1 MQIFDAV
8 EHMAIYFVKDYS
20 NQQNTQTEA
29 EDAVKNR
36 FSREVR
42 LLAKVLKKLDLLT
55 LIANAKRPVD
65 EFEQL
70 GDGPCAFLPDYA
82 TYAAARHQRTL
93 PRSDSE
99 AEREENELPVLMESI
114 GQELGPAEISRNDF
128 FSWDFN
134 IAELN
139 IGQRASLA
147 RCLVTMFDTSPG
159 FNERQAVSLTR
170 YTCHCEFVKELEHQF
185 RDEEE
190 VPFHNWIHAVD
201 VAFSLHI
208 VFHVTSAANFLAL
221 HERHALMLAALAHD
235 VGHFGVNNSFLCDS
249 SHELAL
255 LYNDQS
261 CLQNMSCAKLF
272 RLASS
277 PETAIFNNF
286 DEPTRRDVRQV
297 IVSAILHCDP
307 ACHESLM
314 AHMLRHYEIQQDL
327 FEYIHQLLREH
338 DEEKQEVLA
347 KANAEVEEYFWNAD
361 VKYTLRNFLLH
372 FTDNSYSLKTW
383 EICSTWA
390 ARVSEEFFKQA
401 DRERICKMP
410 IGPLNDRARVNVPFV
425 QVTFIKHLV
434 APQAILIVK
443 MLPSMRGCTRSMW
456 HNLQRWASKW
466 ERSGPDHDEMQR
478 VRREITQLHWEANEE
493 EEAVEAVKTEQEVR
507 FEKML
512 LQFLN
517 LVWKLLIVVIDCSYG
532 PRLSNP
538 PRSIRALKA
547 KLAAAL
553 GIEALS
559 KQSGTGGAEAA
570 SAQAIVS
577 GVEGPQ
583 RHLIEQDDDLC
594 GFWDR
599 VATNPGV
606 SEADAEEVRRI
617 SKSLTVPTSSLP
629 GTMQHTWG
637 SSHVQPTR
645 SNSRSSQQPLV
656 SLPGMVLAKQAA
668 GTLMQ
673 SSTPQRHGDHRASCL
688 PTIDTSALDAQIKQL
703 EERCEDAEVKLAT
716 SQQQLES
723 ASAELEVLEMELK
736 VARDA
741 NQASEE
747 KISQLEDLS
756 AQLQEQNLGFIKTF
770 EEQLEHARK
779 DIRQEV
785 TDQYQGALDNQA
797 KKLHEAESHVRR
809 LEGQLRVTLDK
820 IKDLEAGVRQERSNA
835 RRSEAALAGEHA
847 KIEEMSSKL
856 HWQAARL
863 RQLEFYANTWQRKVH
878 ELAES
883 NAIRVLTEPANMH
896 SFRVSNF
903 SEKMRWPKGRMVQSP
918 EFNIPELGETQLEF
932 FPAGEINSRPGWC
945 SVRLRVPD
953 GSRMRWRVTV
963 GNKEFDPRED
973 HYDARQWWNRYGIQC
988 LNFCQADDLL
998 AEVMPESDSV
1008 VLGVQVLEIFS
1019 TAVVPAA
1026 PVVPVEVDREEA
1038 KPARPGTAP
1047 QRHVESPRRPSNAS
1061 QVPPPTISSIKDA
1074 PVARSQPQLPKP
1086 AYAFAAGT
1094 ASAAAA
1100 AAAFVVKSGNLPPAV
1115 AASRGLHRQR
1125 SFGALRANKVL

>member
-1 MQIFDAV
+1 MISQEADA
-8 EHMAIYFVKDYS
+8 S
-20 NQQNTQTEA
+20 
-29 EDAVKNR
+29 
-36 FSREVR
+36 
-42 LLAKVLKKLDLLT
+42 
-55 LIANAKRPVD
+55 
-65 EFEQL
+65 
-70 GDGPCAFLPDYA
+70 PDK
-82 TYAAARHQRTL
+82 
-93 PRSDSE
+93 
-99 AEREENELPVLMESI
+99 
-114 GQELGPAEISRNDF
+114 G
-128 FSWDFN
+128 
-134 IAELN
+134 
-139 IGQRASLA
+139 
-147 RCLVTMFDTSPG
+147 
-159 FNERQAVSLTR
+159 
-170 YTCHCEFVKELEHQF
+170 
-185 RDEEE
+185 
-190 VPFHNWIHAVD
+190 
-201 VAFSLHI
+201 
-208 VFHVTSAANFLAL
+208 
-221 HERHALMLAALAHD
+221 
-235 VGHFGVNNSFLCDS
+235 
-249 SHELAL
+249 
-255 LYNDQS
+255 
-261 CLQNMSCAKLF
+261 
-272 RLASS
+272 
-277 PETAIFNNF
+277 
-286 DEPTRRDVRQV
+286 
-297 IVSAILHCDP
+297 
-307 ACHESLM
+307 
-314 AHMLRHYEIQQDL
+314 
-327 FEYIHQLLREH
+327 
-338 DEEKQEVLA
+338 
-347 KANAEVEEYFWNAD
+347 
-361 VKYTLRNFLLH
+361 
-372 FTDNSYSLKTW
+372 
-383 EICSTWA
+383 
-390 ARVSEEFFKQA
+390 VSEWGDLSA
-401 DRERICKMP
+401 RE
-410 IGPLNDRARVNVPFV
+410 GPSR
-425 QVTFIKHLV
+425 
-434 APQAILIVK
+434 
-443 MLPSMRGCTRSMW
+443 
-456 HNLQRWASKW
+456 
-466 ERSGPDHDEMQR
+466 
-478 VRREITQLHWEANEE
+478 
-493 EEAVEAVKTEQEVR
+493 
-507 FEKML
+507 
-512 LQFLN
+512 
-517 LVWKLLIVVIDCSYG
+517 WKLLIVVIDCSYG

-570 SAQAIVS
+570 SAQ
-577 GVEGPQ
+577 
-583 RHLIEQDDDLC
+583 
-594 GFWDR
+594 

-656 SLPGMVLAKQAA
+656 TLPGMVLAKQAA

-673 SSTPQRHGDHRASCL
+673 SSTPQRHGDHRSSCL

-756 AQLQEQNLGFIKTF
+756 TQLQEQNLGFIKTF

-896 SFRVSNF
+896 SFRVSSF

-998 AEVMPESDSV
+998 AEVLPESDSV

-1026 PVVPVEVDREEA
+1026 PVVPVDVDREEA

-1047 QRHVESPRRPSNAS
+1047 QRHAESPRRLSNAS
-1061 QVPPPTISSIKDA
+1061 QVPPPAISSIKEA

>member
-1 MQIFDAV
+1 MSPNPDDTWKVPPNTTWSAMISQEADA
-8 EHMAIYFVKDYS
+8 S
-20 NQQNTQTEA
+20 
-29 EDAVKNR
+29 
-36 FSREVR
+36 
-42 LLAKVLKKLDLLT
+42 
-55 LIANAKRPVD
+55 
-65 EFEQL
+65 
-70 GDGPCAFLPDYA
+70 PDK
-82 TYAAARHQRTL
+82 
-93 PRSDSE
+93 
-99 AEREENELPVLMESI
+99 
-114 GQELGPAEISRNDF
+114 G
-128 FSWDFN
+128 
-134 IAELN
+134 
-139 IGQRASLA
+139 
-147 RCLVTMFDTSPG
+147 
-159 FNERQAVSLTR
+159 
-170 YTCHCEFVKELEHQF
+170 
-185 RDEEE
+185 
-190 VPFHNWIHAVD
+190 
-201 VAFSLHI
+201 
-208 VFHVTSAANFLAL
+208 
-221 HERHALMLAALAHD
+221 
-235 VGHFGVNNSFLCDS
+235 
-249 SHELAL
+249 
-255 LYNDQS
+255 
-261 CLQNMSCAKLF
+261 
-272 RLASS
+272 
-277 PETAIFNNF
+277 
-286 DEPTRRDVRQV
+286 
-297 IVSAILHCDP
+297 
-307 ACHESLM
+307 
-314 AHMLRHYEIQQDL
+314 
-327 FEYIHQLLREH
+327 
-338 DEEKQEVLA
+338 
-347 KANAEVEEYFWNAD
+347 
-361 VKYTLRNFLLH
+361 
-372 FTDNSYSLKTW
+372 
-383 EICSTWA
+383 
-390 ARVSEEFFKQA
+390 VSEWGDLSA
-401 DRERICKMP
+401 RE
-410 IGPLNDRARVNVPFV
+410 GPSR
-425 QVTFIKHLV
+425 
-434 APQAILIVK
+434 
-443 MLPSMRGCTRSMW
+443 
-456 HNLQRWASKW
+456 
-466 ERSGPDHDEMQR
+466 
-478 VRREITQLHWEANEE
+478 
-493 EEAVEAVKTEQEVR
+493 
-507 FEKML
+507 
-512 LQFLN
+512 
-517 LVWKLLIVVIDCSYG
+517 WKLLIVVIDCSYG

-645 SNSRSSQQPLV
+645 SNSRSSVQPLV

-673 SSTPQRHGDHRASCL
+673 SSTPQRHGDHRSSCL

-723 ASAELEVLEMELK
+723 ASAELEVLQMELK
-736 VARDA
+736 VARDS

-998 AEVMPESDSV
+998 AEVLPESDSV

-1026 PVVPVEVDREEA
+1026 PVIRVEVDREEV
-1038 KPARPGTAP
+1038 KPPRPGTAP
-1047 QRHVESPRRPSNAS
+1047 QRHAESPRRPSNAS
-1061 QVPPPTISSIKDA
+1061 QVAPPTISSVKEA